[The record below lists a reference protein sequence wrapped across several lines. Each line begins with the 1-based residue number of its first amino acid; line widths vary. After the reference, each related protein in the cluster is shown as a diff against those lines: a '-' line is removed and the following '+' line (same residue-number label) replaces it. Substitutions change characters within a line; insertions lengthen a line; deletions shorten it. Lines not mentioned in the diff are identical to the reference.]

1 MVDGG
6 FEEEVRD
13 VMSFFKGQRQTLMFS
28 ATMPAKIKAFAES
41 ALVDPIEVHIS
52 LGPRCYSRLAILTSS
67 PQRAKIPFIP

>member
-13 VMSFFKGQRQTLMFS
+13 IMSFFKGQRQTLMFS

-41 ALVDPIEVHIS
+41 ALTDPIEVRIG
-52 LGPRCYSRLAILTSS
+52 LGPRSVGKAMSM
-67 PQRAKIPFIP
+67 